1 VAFTNNTV
9 APDRQ
14 RERERKNM
22 SQKRKEEV
30 NKPSDND
37 CVRQTAERREKHIT

>member
-14 RERERKNM
+14 REREKNM